1 MFAQAAFHL
10 GHKNAQHRALQS
22 RVALNKVAQP
32 FGHGEHPLP
41 HRERRKD
48 VIDQVRRYFGHAVYA
63 RAASCPWQN
72 GRVERFLGTL
82 KLSFDQLVVDCR
94 AAAGTLVFPSD
105 GTILQAK
112 DDP

>member
-48 VIDQVRRYFGHAVYA
+48 VIDQVRAISAMRCTRARRHAHGKTA
-63 RAASCPWQN
+63 ESN
-72 GRVERFLGTL
+72 GFWEL
-82 KLSFDQLVVDCR
+82 
-94 AAAGTLVFPSD
+94 
-105 GTILQAK
+105 
-112 DDP
+112 